1 MLFIIEWQSLFP
13 SSLGSITDLEMA
25 PVGLVSTSLL
35 QRQVSA
41 RFCLLRQDFET
52 RAVQYKQKDVY
63 TEMVSNRIDMIGE
76 RLEPVHPIDQ

>member
-25 PVGLVSTSLL
+25 PIGLVPTSLL

-41 RFCLLRQDFET
+41 RFCPLRQDFET

-63 TEMVSNRIDMIGE
+63 TEMVSNRIDMMGE
-76 RLEPVHPIDQ
+76 RLEPVHPDQ